1 MCILVTKY
9 VVSWPFKYII
19 CLTPITYTDATNTT
33 ISAKHV
39 YDLMSCL
46 DEIELAHNRSEL
58 IERFA
63 EYVQREE
70 GNPEDEIARIRLVLV
85 QSLAASVLS

>member
-1 MCILVTKY
+1 
-9 VVSWPFKYII
+9 
-19 CLTPITYTDATNTT
+19 
-33 ISAKHV
+33 
-39 YDLMSCL
+39 MSCL